1 MPSRRSILQGLA
13 AAAASTAVPLTANRA
28 VARAAAS
35 ASPWRALFNGRDLDG
50 WTIYQDGEGNRDAHD
65 AIRIEKG
72 VLHMLGS
79 SFTGPDVNGSVRA
92 SFGHIATKS
101 VHGNYHLRM
110 EFRFGERRFAPRGWQ
125 RRNSGLLYH
134 MAPEL
139 DRLFPDCVE
148 FQFEEGDIGDAIMVN
163 TRALQGPLLGGTP
176 LWPNWFPGL
185 PADYAEPVKAGGIAR
200 QWHRHAGQYER
211 VDEWNTIDLVAFED
225 QAAHLVNGR
234 IVNTLFR
241 MIGHDGQPLDR
252 GRIALEFEAAEVFMR
267 NVMIRDLAAEE
278 IALIRK
284 QGSY

>member
-1 MPSRRSILQGLA
+1 MPDRRTMLQGLA
-13 AAAASTAVPLTANRA
+13 AAAATTALPAI
-28 VARAAAS
+28 ARIPATP
-35 ASPWRALFNGRDLDG
+35 SPWRALFNGRNLDG
-50 WTIYQDGEGNRDAHD
+50 WTIYQDGEGNRDAHH

-79 SFTGPDVNGSVRA
+79 SFTGPDKA
-92 SFGHIATKS
+92 SFGHIATTGT
-101 VHGNYHLRM
+101 HANYHLRM
-110 EFRFGERRFAPRGWQ
+110 DFRFGERRFAPRGWQ

-148 FQFEEGDIGDAIMVN
+148 FQFEESDIGDAIMVN

-176 LWPNWFPGL
+176 LWPNYFPGL
-185 PADYAEPVKAGGIAR
+185 PTDYVEPVKAGGIAR
-200 QWHRHAGQYER
+200 QWHHHAGTYER
-211 VDEWNTIDLVAFED
+211 IDDWNTVDLVVFGD
-225 QAAHLVNGR
+225 QAAQLVNGR

-241 MIGHDGQPLDR
+241 MIDRKGEPLTR
-252 GRIALEFEAAEVFMR
+252 GRIALEFEAAEVLMR
-267 NVMIRDLAAEE
+267 NVMIRDLTEAE